1 MKNTF
6 VITFVVG
13 LGVIALAVAGIF
25 YMQRGAQIAL
35 PGRIVKIRTVP
46 IDDTH
51 SVAVADFRVH
61 NTSDYLFMV
70 RTVSLILEDT
80 DGSQHPGLTSSEIDA
95 QRFFDGTPAL
105 GPKFTKGLIARA
117 TVPGRAT
124 EDHMVLAT
132 FEFPEARLQ
141 ARKRFFVRI
150 EEIDGKIFEL
160 SEK

>member
-1 MKNTF
+1 MKSTF
-6 VITFVVG
+6 AIAFVVA
-13 LGVIALAVAGIF
+13 LGAIALAVAGIF

-35 PGRIVKIRTVP
+35 PGRILKIRTVP

-51 SVAVADFRVH
+51 SVAVAAFRVH
-61 NTSDYLFMV
+61 NASDYPFMV
-70 RTVSLILEDT
+70 RTVTLILEDA

-105 GPKFTKGLIARA
+105 GPKYSKGWIARA
-117 TVPGRAT
+117 TVSGRAM
-124 EDHMVLAT
+124 EDHMVLAS

-141 ARKRFFVRI
+141 ARKLFLVRI